1 MLFVRRA
8 GLQISH
14 NDRLTRDKVQ
24 VEGRAR
30 FVIVQFTEH
39 GQVTGVGVDVM
50 RLEPAPRAIW
60 FRIRHGWAFALGK
73 QVAILVPD

>member
-1 MLFVRRA
+1 VLFVRRL
-8 GLQISH
+8 GSQISQS
-14 NDRLTRDKVQ
+14 NRLTRDKVQ

-30 FVIVQFTEH
+30 FLIVQFTEH
-39 GQVTGVGVDVM
+39 GQVAGVGVDVM
-50 RLEPAPRAIW
+50 RLESAPRAIW